1 MTDHTDQTGRQAEDQ
16 FKEDHTESNRVGVTL
31 SQSVEGN
38 IIAELMEQKEG
49 VEVTHFPAMI
59 RIDAENKLVFD
70 LDEITEAIGDID
82 EFTAYDFQI
91 EMATHYGRMV
101 ADDEAVTL
109 FSNPEDAAEELG
121 FDLLQEGQQ
130 EGQQEEEEPDLEL
143 ERSEGEEEPEMNPAN

>member
-1 MTDHTDQTGRQAEDQ
+1 MSEQQGEERFQSDSSA
-16 FKEDHTESNRVGVTL
+16 SNKVGVTL

-38 IIAELMEQKEG
+38 IIAEVMEEKEG

-59 RIDAENKLVFD
+59 RIDADDKLVFD
-70 LDEITEAIGDID
+70 LVEIQEAIGDVD

-101 ADDEAVTL
+101 ADDETVTL

-121 FDLLQEGQQ
+121 FDLLE
-130 EGQQEEEEPDLEL
+130 QQEEQ
-143 ERSEGEEEPEMNPAN
+143 